1 MILFNKKTPQ
11 SLGSLYPFI
20 VTKKNFKE
28 WDIRNFYEGI
38 TPKLSTIIF
47 DCYTLK
53 KFKLISKK
61 IKKVLHNSSNP

>member
-1 MILFNKKTPQ
+1 MRYFSIKSESISLSINKKNLNELVQ
-11 SLGSLYPFI
+11 
-20 VTKKNFKE
+20 
-28 WDIRNFYEGI
+28 DIRNFYEGI

-61 IKKVLHNSSNP
+61 IKKVLHNSSTP

>member
-1 MILFNKKTPQ
+1 MNTFSNSSSISLSINKK
-11 SLGSLYPFI
+11 
-20 VTKKNFKE
+20 KNLNE
-28 WDIRNFYEGI
+28 LVQDIRNFYEGI

-61 IKKVLHNSSNP
+61 IKKVLHNSLNP